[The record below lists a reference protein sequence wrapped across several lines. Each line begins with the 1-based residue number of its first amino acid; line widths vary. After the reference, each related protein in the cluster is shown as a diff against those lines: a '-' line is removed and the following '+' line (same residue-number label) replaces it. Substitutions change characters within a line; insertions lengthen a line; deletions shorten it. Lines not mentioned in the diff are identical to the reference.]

1 LTISVRTKFRRLEQE
16 TPEETADRK
25 ERHRIAAAKYRQKNR
40 ITLKIKQQK
49 RRPG

>member
-1 LTISVRTKFRRLEQE
+1 LTTSVSTKLRRLTEE
-16 TPEETADRK
+16 TPEEAADRK

-40 ITLKIKQQK
+40 ITLKLKEEK